1 MCNFPAPRRWFLFLL
16 PHTELP
22 LPSFHSLRKANPG
35 QATQHEE
42 APLAYFLSG
51 NQICL
56 CPTGNAEVR
65 VKAYKG
71 LFQNE
76 HFPQRKLE
84 FSHMEIEPTLFHLTF
99 FQMEVEK
106 PNSLLERIPLICK
119 HC

>member
-1 MCNFPAPRRWFLFLL
+1 MCNSLAPRRWFLLLL

-22 LPSFHSLRKANPG
+22 LRSFHSPRKANPG
-35 QATQHEE
+35 PATQRDE

-65 VKAYKG
+65 GKAYKG

-76 HFPQRKLE
+76 QFPQRKLE
-84 FSHMEIEPTLFHLTF
+84 FPHMEIEPTLFH
-99 FQMEVEK
+99 
-106 PNSLLERIPLICK
+106 
-119 HC
+119 